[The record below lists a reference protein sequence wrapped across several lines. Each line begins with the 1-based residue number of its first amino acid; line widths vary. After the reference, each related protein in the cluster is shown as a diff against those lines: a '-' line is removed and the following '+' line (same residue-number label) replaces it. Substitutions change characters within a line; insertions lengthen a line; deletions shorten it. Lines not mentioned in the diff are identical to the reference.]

1 MILADKI
8 IHHRKLLDLT
18 QEELAEKLNVSRQSV
33 SKWEG
38 ALSIPD
44 LNKIIAMSEIFGVSI
59 DYLLKDEIGTHEPIQ
74 EDSTKRLSLEVV
86 NSFLDKNMR
95 ASKLISTGVSLCILA
110 PTVLIFLTTRENVLS
125 SDAQVLRQSAVGLL
139 VLLPLVA
146 IAVGLFIKSHL
157 LTQDSEYLESET
169 FELAYGVESVVLK
182 RKEDYK
188 ERYSTNLIFGVMIII
203 MAIIPV
209 FVSELIFSELELT
222 YITVPILLIIVSI
235 GVNLVVKASIIQSG
249 FDKILQEKEYSLQSK
264 KENKLIEKIAA
275 IYWPAIVAIYLYIS
289 FTSNG
294 WERTWII
301 WPVAGVSFAVIA
313 GIASIFTRD

>member
-18 QEELAEKLNVSRQSV
+18 QEDLAEKLNVSRQSV